1 MPAAWACGNHIFAHK
16 DFTPQ
21 QGFNFANVTGTSN
34 SGNGYRWGFSYHLL
48 LLVCVLNLVSAA
60 AFYALWLYGSRD
72 AEGTRRERGR
82 NFTVRAAADTVEH
95 ARRFYGDVAVDGT
108 WNADEM
114 DERIYGGARGMRID
128 VERKTGR

>member
-1 MPAAWACGNHIFAHK
+1 MRNMW
-16 DFTPQ
+16 
-21 QGFNFANVTGTSN
+21 
-34 SGNGYRWGFSYHLL
+34 NGYRWGFSYHLL

-72 AEGTRRERGR
+72 AEGTRERGR
-82 NFTVRAAADTVEH
+82 NFTVRVAADIVEH
-95 ARRFYGDVAVDGT
+95 ARRLYGDVVVDGT

-114 DERIYGGARGMRID
+114 DERIYGRARGMRID